1 MPPSS
6 SSATVTAPPPG
17 PQQPGGGDRLSPPW
31 TGRRIT
37 AWAATGVSLVLVA
50 VAASAVG
57 VEPSRLLD
65 GWQDMGNLLARM
77 TPVQAPD
84 LARLWRPLLDTLMMA
99 VAGTALAVVASVPL
113 AFLAAANTSPHP
125 VVRAAARAI
134 ILGAR
139 SIPDLIYALIFVRV
153 LGVGILPGVLAIA
166 VYSTG
171 MVGKLFADAIEETDP
186 GVSQAL
192 TAVGAKRLQVI
203 TTGVLPQVMP
213 SIVSVSLYRLDMNV
227 TASAVLGFVGAGGIG
242 FELYTTLRTLQYQKG
257 LGIALIIIG
266 LVIAV
271 ERLSA
276 LIRGRL
282 VSHHDTGG
290 NPPATTAGNAERRL
304 SPPWTTTRVLRVSA
318 LAVAAAITVAS
329 FAGLG
334 ISPLTV
340 VAAVPALAAGFADFW
355 PPDFAS
361 VADLLPSAMMETLS
375 IAVTATA
382 LATVLSIPIAAFA
395 ARTIAPHP
403 AIYHAARLLIVLC
416 RGLPP
421 LLLALIF
428 VSAFGLGPFAGAIA
442 LGLATIGMTAKLMA
456 DAIEHLDQGP
466 ATALTAVGATRA
478 QQTAAAV
485 IPQVSPSFVST
496 VLFTLDSTIR
506 SSTIVGVV
514 GAGGIGFITYQ
525 SVHTLQFH
533 TTTAVLIVIFVTVFC
548 VERAADMI
556 RKRIL

>member
-1 MPPSS
+1 MPAPT
-6 SSATVTAPPPG
+6 SSATLPASPPG
-17 PQQPGGGDRLSPPW
+17 SAPAGGGRRLSPPW
-31 TGRRIT
+31 TPRRVI
-37 AWAATGVSLVLVA
+37 AWIAAAGSLGLVV
-50 VAASAVG
+50 VAALQVG
-57 VEPSRLLD
+57 VEPDRLID
-65 GWQDMGNLLARM
+65 GWQDMGNLLERM
-77 TPVQAPD
+77 TPIEAPN
-84 LARLWRPLLDTLMMA
+84 LAQLAKPLLDTLMMA

-125 VVRAAARAI
+125 AARAVARAV

-186 GVSQAL
+186 GTSQAL
-192 TAVGAKRLQVI
+192 KAVGARRLQII
-203 TTGVLPQVMP
+203 TTGVLPQVSP
-213 SIVSVSLYRLDMNV
+213 SLVSVSLYRLDMNV

-257 LGIALIIIG
+257 LGIALIIIA
-266 LVIAV
+266 LVITV

-276 LIRGRL
+276 VVRSRL
-282 VSHHDTGG
+282 TTHHDSPSAGG
-290 NPPATTAGNAERRL
+290 PTSRGQRRL
-304 SPPWTTTRVLRVSA
+304 SAPWTRTRVLRQIAIIVA
-318 LAVAAAITVAS
+318 GAVIIAS
-329 FAGLG
+329 FAGLE
-334 ISPLTV
+334 ISPLTLA
-340 VAAVPALAAGFADFW
+340 AAVPALFVGLADFW

-361 VADLLPSAMMETLS
+361 VADLLPAAMTETLS
-375 IAVTATA
+375 IAITATA
-382 LATVLSIPIAAFA
+382 MATLLSVPIAAFA

-403 AIYHAARLLIVLC
+403 ALYHAARMLIVLC

-456 DAIEHLDQGP
+456 DAIEHLDSGP
-466 ATALTAVGATRA
+466 ATALRAVGATRP
-478 QQTAAAV
+478 QQNAAAV
-485 IPQVSPSFVST
+485 IPQVAPSFVST

-525 SVHTLQFH
+525 SVHTLQFQ
-533 TTTAVLIVIFVTVFC
+533 TTTAVLIVIFTTVFC
-548 VERAADMI
+548 VERAADTI